1 MAMYLGAQSSFVNS
15 TTTVST
21 AVNNN
26 PVSGDI
32 RWNVTNNYYEMY
44 NGSGWVAVDAG
55 WEKKESLAESVEH
68 VVDTIGSYIEEDHK
82 DNVTIQDAYNEWL
95 EATER
100 FRVIVTMAE
109 K

>member
-1 MAMYLGAQSSFVNS
+1 MAMYLGPQSAFVNS

-44 NGSGWVAVDAG
+44 NGQTWVAVDAG
-55 WEKKESLAESVEH
+55 WAKKERLTDSVGH
-68 VVDTIGSYIEEDHK
+68 AADTIAMYIEEDYK
-82 DNVTIQDAYNEWL
+82 DNATIQDAYSEWL
-95 EATER
+95 EATEK
-100 FRVIVTMAE
+100 FRVILTMAE